1 MKKLM
6 LDVDAL
12 DVESFEVAD
21 RRGPEGTVLAAE
33 GSTIPPY
40 CFTFTCG
47 DSRIRPCQAD

>member
-1 MKKLM
+1 MRKLM

-12 DVESFEVAD
+12 EVETFATTDPRPS
-21 RRGPEGTVLAAE
+21 RGTVIAAD

-47 DSRIRPCQAD
+47 DSHIRPCEAD